1 MAGVAGLDEARGCS
15 RGETIPEDE
24 DEDELL
30 PSQGHEADG
39 VEGQCWGLAA

>member
-39 VEGQCWGLAA
+39 VEGQYWGLAA